1 MKIVPPDHAARY
13 GQTWVS
19 AGAPCETTRL
29 AMIGEDLRS
38 LYAPVTDETPP
49 GLLADLARRV
59 ESQIARAWIAG

>member
-1 MKIVPPDHAARY
+1 MGFGRR
-13 GQTWVS
+13 
-19 AGAPCETTRL
+19 PCETTRL